1 MYYQVYKDQQGYY
14 RWTLYAANNRKI
26 ADSGEGYVNRQ
37 DCVNGI
43 NLVASTGQNS
53 TPIRYAA

>member
-1 MYYQVYKDQQGYY
+1 MWFHIYVDVQHRY

-37 DCVNGI
+37 DCLNGI
-43 NLVASTGQNS
+43 ALVRKSAMA
-53 TPIRYAA
+53 PVR